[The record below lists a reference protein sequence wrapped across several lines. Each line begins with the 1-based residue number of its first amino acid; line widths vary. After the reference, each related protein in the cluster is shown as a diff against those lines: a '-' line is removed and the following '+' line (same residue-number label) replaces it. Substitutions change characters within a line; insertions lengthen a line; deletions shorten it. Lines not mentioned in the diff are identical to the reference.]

1 MSFRAFIA
9 AEIEADERLKDVLV
23 QLRRSGADL
32 KVVRPE
38 LLHVT
43 LKFLGDTDEALVE
56 DISSRMDRAV
66 DGVPPFSVRLLGMG
80 AFPSLSNIRVV
91 WVGIEDHGP
100 LAEIARRLDLSL
112 KDLGFE
118 RDQKGLK
125 AHLTIARAR
134 SPARIGAVQAMLREK
149 AAADFGTYR
158 FDAIR
163 LKKSTLCPQGP
174 TYQTVREARLGGEPA
189 VPPVSPS

>member
-9 AEIEADERLKDVLV
+9 AEIEANDSLKDILV
-23 QLRRSGADL
+23 QLKRSGADL

-43 LKFLGDTDEALVE
+43 LKFLGETDEGLVDE
-56 DISSRMDRAV
+56 ISARMARAV
-66 DGVPPFSVRLLGMG
+66 EGVPPFSVRLFGMG

-91 WVGIEDHGP
+91 WVGIEDSQP
-100 LAEIARRLDLSL
+100 LADIAQRLDSSM

-118 RDQKGLK
+118 RDLKGFK

-134 SPARIGAVQAMLREK
+134 SPARMGAVQAMLREK
-149 AAADFGTYR
+149 AASDFGTYR

-174 TYQTVREARLGGEPA
+174 TYETVREAPFGRSPGA
-189 VPPVSPS
+189 PPVSPS